1 MNPQQL
7 LAALA
12 ALQTPQA
19 MAPVATEKPQVN
31 GVQITGAIVQFENSE
46 PKIGDVN
53 LRSVPENVEWT
64 IAKTRDGKEY
74 LRSKNEFSAIA
85 HIGEHGR
92 VWGDGVVDTGAVSSV
107 FGANAS
113 FKDRLAAIKGTRPV
127 EASPDDDTL

>member
-1 MNPQQL
+1 MNPQL

-12 ALQTPQA
+12 ALQNSQA
-19 MAPVATEKPQVN
+19 MTPVATEKPQVN

-107 FGANAS
+107 RGANAS
-113 FKDRLAAIKGTRPV
+113 FKDRLAAVKGTKPV
-127 EASPDDDTL
+127 EASSDDDTL

>member
-1 MNPQQL
+1 MNPQL

-12 ALQTPQA
+12 ALQNSQA

-92 VWGDGVVDTGAVSSV
+92 VWGDNVVDTGAVSATL
-107 FGANAS
+107 GANAS
-113 FKDRLAAIKGTRPV
+113 FKDRLAAIKGTKPV
-127 EASPDDDTL
+127 AASADDDTL

>member
-1 MNPQQL
+1 MNPQL

-12 ALQTPQA
+12 ALQNSQA
-19 MAPVATEKPQVN
+19 MTPVATEKPQVN

-92 VWGDGVVDTGAVSSV
+92 VWGDSVGDTGAASSV
-107 FGANAS
+107 LGANAS
-113 FKDRLAAIKGTRPV
+113 FKDRLAAVKGTKPV
-127 EASPDDDTL
+127 EASTDDDTL

>member
-1 MNPQQL
+1 MNPQL

-12 ALQTPQA
+12 ALQNSQA
-19 MAPVATEKPQVN
+19 MTPVATEKPQVN

-92 VWGDGVVDTGAVSSV
+92 VWGDSVVDTGAVSATL
-107 FGANAS
+107 GANAS
-113 FKDRLAAIKGTRPV
+113 FKDRLAAVKGTKPV
-127 EASPDDDTL
+127 ETSPDDDTI

>member
-1 MNPQQL
+1 MNPQL

-12 ALQTPQA
+12 ALQNSQA
-19 MAPVATEKPQVN
+19 MTPVATEKPQVN

-107 FGANAS
+107 LGANAS
-113 FKDRLAAIKGTRPV
+113 FKDRLAAVKGTRPV
-127 EASPDDDTL
+127 EASPDDDTI

>member
-1 MNPQQL
+1 MNPQL

-12 ALQTPQA
+12 ALQNSQA

-92 VWGDGVVDTGAVSSV
+92 VWGDGVVDTGAISATL
-107 FGANAS
+107 GANAS
-113 FKDRLAAIKGTRPV
+113 FKDRLAAIKGTKPA
-127 EASPDDDTL
+127 EASPDDDTP

>member
-1 MNPQQL
+1 MMNPQL

-12 ALQTPQA
+12 ALQNSQA
-19 MAPVATEKPQVN
+19 MTPVATEKPQVN

-74 LRSKNEFSAIA
+74 IRSKNEFSAIA

-92 VWGDGVVDTGAVSSV
+92 VWGDSVVDTGAVSSV
-107 FGANAS
+107 LGANAS
-113 FKDRLAAIKGTRPV
+113 FKDRLAAVKGTKPV
-127 EASPDDDTL
+127 ETSPDDGTL

>member
-1 MNPQQL
+1 MNPQL

-12 ALQTPQA
+12 ALQNPLA
-19 MAPVATEKPQVN
+19 MAPAATEKPQVN

-64 IAKTRDGKEY
+64 VAKTRDGKEY

-107 FGANAS
+107 IGANAS
-113 FKDRLAAIKGTRPV
+113 FKDRLNAIKGIKPV
-127 EASPDDDTL
+127 GTSPDDDTL

>member
-1 MNPQQL
+1 MNPQL

-12 ALQTPQA
+12 ALQNSQA
-19 MAPVATEKPQVN
+19 MAPVGTEKPQVN

-92 VWGDGVVDTGAVSSV
+92 VWGDSVVDTGAVSATL
-107 FGANAS
+107 GANAS
-113 FKDRLAAIKGTRPV
+113 FKDRLAAVKGTKPV
-127 EASPDDDTL
+127 ETSPDDDTL

>member
-1 MNPQQL
+1 MNPQL

-12 ALQTPQA
+12 ALQNSQA

-74 LRSKNEFSAIA
+74 LRSKYEYQATA

-92 VWGDGVVDTGAVSSV
+92 VWGDSVIDTGAVSSV
-107 FGANAS
+107 LGANAS
-113 FKDRLAAIKGTRPV
+113 FKDRLAAVKGTKPA

>member
-92 VWGDGVVDTGAVSSV
+92 VWGDSVVDTGAVSATL
-107 FGANAS
+107 GANAS
-113 FKDRLAAIKGTRPV
+113 FKDRLAAVKGTTPV
-127 EASPDDDTL
+127 DASPDDDTL

>member
-1 MNPQQL
+1 MNPQL

-12 ALQTPQA
+12 ALQNSQA
-19 MAPVATEKPQVN
+19 MAPAATEKPQVN

-64 IAKTRDGKEY
+64 VAKTRDGKEY
-74 LRSKNEFSAIA
+74 LRSKNEYQATA

-92 VWGDGVVDTGAVSSV
+92 VWGDSVVDTGAVSSV
-107 FGANAS
+107 LGANAS
-113 FKDRLAAIKGTRPV
+113 FKDRLAAVKGTKPV
-127 EASPDDDTL
+127 EASTDDDTL

>member
-19 MAPVATEKPQVN
+19 MAPVATEKPQVI

-53 LRSVPENVEWT
+53 LRSVPKNVEWT
-64 IAKTRDGKEY
+64 IAKTRDGKE
-74 LRSKNEFSAIA
+74 
-85 HIGEHGR
+85 
-92 VWGDGVVDTGAVSSV
+92 
-107 FGANAS
+107 
-113 FKDRLAAIKGTRPV
+113 
-127 EASPDDDTL
+127 